1 MGTIPILLPPIWP
14 ALPPEI
20 NTSRLMAGAGP
31 APMLQAAAG
40 WQVLAVSLET
50 QADELASSLVSL
62 SAVWTGQASERAI
75 AATTPMVIWLR
86 MLALQ
91 AMKRSLQAAAQ
102 ATSYTFAMAT
112 TPPLPEIEMNHVTH
126 GVLVAT
132 NFLEINRLPITLT
145 ELDYIRMWNQAAA
158 VMDAYQAETA
168 LNVTFEPIAMPK
180 PIVMP
185 GVGEAAGAA
194 GLGKAAM
201 MAPVAAVRNAVI
213 TKVSAEAKVQ
223 TVATQT
229 GRAVEMATSTGA
241 RANSEAQQAGEFN
254 SLGQQDQ
261 VMQQGMMQG
270 VQMATQMGSS
280 FAQLPQQMLQ
290 GVTQPFQQMAQP
302 LQQVSSMFGQMGMGN
317 KGPQVGLYGA
327 APFSNHPAIG
337 GNGATS
343 GAGLVRAASL
353 PGAGGTAART
363 PLMANLVGSP
373 STSAVSVA
381 PGAAGGSGA
390 GGLAPVGAGM
400 GAGGGH
406 PMGALGQRSK
416 SGGTKS
422 GLTAPSPLPHDL
434 NEDEEDDW

>member
-1 MGTIPILLPPIWP
+1 MATFPILLPPIWP

-40 WQVLAVSLET
+40 WEVLAVSLET

-62 SAVWTGQASERAI
+62 AAVWTGQASERAI

-86 MLALQ
+86 MLSLQ

-126 GVLVAT
+126 AVLEAT

-194 GLGKAAM
+194 GLGKAAA

-241 RANSEAQQAGEFN
+241 RANSEAQQAGEFK

-261 VMQQGMMQG
+261 MMQQGMMQG

-317 KGPQVGLYGA
+317 KGPQVGLYGRRAVLQPSGDRRKWGDLRCRLGQGGVVARRRWHSGAHAVDGQSGRLPVDVRGVRRAGRRRGCGSRRAGTRRRRDGCRRRPSDGGIGPALQKWWHQVGSDGAVA
-327 APFSNHPAIG
+327 APA
-337 GNGATS
+337 
-343 GAGLVRAASL
+343 
-353 PGAGGTAART
+353 
-363 PLMANLVGSP
+363 
-373 STSAVSVA
+373 
-381 PGAAGGSGA
+381 
-390 GGLAPVGAGM
+390 
-400 GAGGGH
+400 
-406 PMGALGQRSK
+406 
-416 SGGTKS
+416 
-422 GLTAPSPLPHDL
+422 
-434 NEDEEDDW
+434 

>member
-1 MGTIPILLPPIWP
+1 
-14 ALPPEI
+14 
-20 NTSRLMAGAGP
+20 
-31 APMLQAAAG
+31 MLQAAAG
-40 WQVLAVSLET
+40 WEVLAVSLET
-50 QADELASSLVSL
+50 QADELAASLVSL
-62 SAVWTGQASERAI
+62 ASVWTGQASERAV

-86 MLALQ
+86 MLSLQ
-91 AMKRSLQAAAQ
+91 AMKRGMQAAAQ

-126 GVLVAT
+126 AVLEAT

-145 ELDYIRMWNQAAA
+145 ELDYIRMWEQAAS

-168 LNVTFEPIAMPK
+168 LNATFEPIAMPK

-194 GLGKAAM
+194 GLGKAAA
-201 MAPVAAVRNAVI
+201 MAPVAALRNAVI

-223 TVATQT
+223 SVATMT
-229 GRAVEMATSTGA
+229 GRAVEMSTSTAA
-241 RANSEAQQAGEFN
+241 RANSEAQNAGDF
-254 SLGQQDQ
+254 SSTGQRDQ
-261 VMQQGMMQG
+261 MMQQGMSQG
-270 VQMATQMGSS
+270 VQMASQLGSTLG
-280 FAQLPQQMLQ
+280 QLPQQMLQ

-317 KGPQVGLYGA
+317 KGPQVGLMGA
-327 APFSNHPAIG
+327 SPFSNHPAIG
-337 GNGATS
+337 GSGATS

-363 PLMANLVGSP
+363 PLMANLVGSSMGP
-373 STSAVSVA
+373 AVSPVSV
-381 PGAAGGSGA
+381 GAGAGAGAA
-390 GGLAPVGAGM
+390 GGLAPVGAGT
-400 GAGGGH
+400 GAGS

>member
-1 MGTIPILLPPIWP
+1 
-14 ALPPEI
+14 
-20 NTSRLMAGAGP
+20 
-31 APMLQAAAG
+31 
-40 WQVLAVSLET
+40 
-50 QADELASSLVSL
+50 
-62 SAVWTGQASERAI
+62 
-75 AATTPMVIWLR
+75 
-86 MLALQ
+86 
-91 AMKRSLQAAAQ
+91 
-102 ATSYTFAMAT
+102 
-112 TPPLPEIEMNHVTH
+112 MNHVTH
-126 GVLVAT
+126 AVLEAT

-145 ELDYIRMWNQAAA
+145 ELDYIRMWEQAAT

-168 LNVTFEPIAMPK
+168 MNATFEPIAMPK
-180 PIVMP
+180 PIVTP

-194 GLGKAAM
+194 GLGKAAA
-201 MAPVAAVRNAVI
+201 MAPVAALRNAVI

-241 RANSEAQQAGEFN
+241 RANSEAQNAGDF
-254 SLGQQDQ
+254 SSTGQRDQ
-261 VMQQGMMQG
+261 MMQQGMSQG
-270 VQMATQMGSS
+270 VQMASQLGSTLG
-280 FAQLPQQMLQ
+280 QLPQQMLQ

-317 KGPQVGLYGA
+317 KGPQVGLMGA
-327 APFSNHPAIG
+327 SPFSNHPAIG

-363 PLMANLVGSP
+363 PLMANLVGSSMGP
-373 STSAVSVA
+373 AVSPVSV
-381 PGAAGGSGA
+381 GAGAGAGAA
-390 GGLAPVGAGM
+390 GGLAPVGAGS
-400 GAGGGH
+400 GAGS